1 MPKLTLILILLFSLL
16 GCAEKQVRDT
26 GVYYVIKHEDT
37 SAKVDRINHDSMDV
51 KGNTKLHL
59 ENLPPPSYTTIYG
72 DHNFILH
79 GHDSVFYFAYTPPE
93 TGCLFDGEFARKP
106 ILRLTPDSLHVISI
120 RDLQKFLDSTIID
133 SVKLLPGTWT
143 ERRHVVTSIS
153 SLSDTIR
160 NPAFSIITS
169 HLAHKNIVSN
179 YINIRNWTFEEQAV
193 VTAKTQHLG
202 YDPDTLGNRGD
213 FSVMLRRRRK

>member
-1 MPKLTLILILLFSLL
+1 LPKLTLILILLFSLL
-16 GCAEKQVRDT
+16 GCGEKQVRDT

-37 SAKVDRINHDSMDV
+37 SAKVMEIHNDSMTE
-51 KGNTKLHL
+51 K
-59 ENLPPPSYTTIYG
+59 ENKISPLSNIAPSYTTIYG

-79 GHDSVFYFAYTPPE
+79 GNDSVFYFAFTPPE

-106 ILRLTPDSLHVISI
+106 ILRLTQDSLHVISI

-143 ERRHVVTSIS
+143 LRRHVVTSIS

-160 NPAFSIITS
+160 NPAFTIITS
-169 HLAHKNIVSN
+169 HLVHKNISSN
-179 YINIRNWTFEEQAV
+179 NINIRNWTFEEQAV
-193 VTAKTQHLG
+193 VTAKMQNLG
-202 YDPDTLGNRGD
+202 YDPDTLGNDGD
-213 FSVMLRRRRK
+213 FSVMLRRQRE